1 MLAYVFA
8 ASRIERSFGLL
19 NDARLGAGIADML
32 VRRQPYASTSVFG
45 CGFSDHDQQLV
56 AGLSY
61 FSMFAISD
69 FHGRLSCDSYVSLG
83 MSPTRI
89 PRHPSSG
96 AAGVSSVMAKYIH
109 VDESSLFRRSFHI

>member
-8 ASRIERSFGLL
+8 ASRIEQSFGLR
-19 NDARLGAGIADML
+19 NDMRLGADIA
-32 VRRQPYASTSVFG
+32 VGPVCRQPYASTSVFG
-45 CGFSDHDQQLV
+45 RGLSDHDQQLV

-83 MSPTRI
+83 MLPTRI
-89 PRHPSSG
+89 PRHPSPD
-96 AAGVSSVMAKYIH
+96 AVGVSSVMASYI
-109 VDESSLFRRSFHI
+109 SC